1 MNART
6 PNSLTLGGDKSSADA
21 SVPGANMRSLIESA
35 FHRLRADIV
44 EGRLAAGARL
54 AIEDLK
60 TRYGVS
66 GGTLREAL
74 SLLVA
79 DGLVQAQAQRGF
91 HVTPMSLGDM
101 LDLANTRSVL
111 ECEALRQ
118 SVLHGDAEWEA
129 RVVSTHHRLSQL
141 DERITRD
148 PVPVFN
154 EWERSNLDF
163 PTARIS
169 ACPSVWHRKFLSV
182 LYLQIERY
190 HRLTAMHN
198 PPARNVHEEHQALCD
213 SALAR
218 DAERCTALLRAH
230 IESSISVVRQ
240 FGLLR

>member
-1 MNART
+1 MNTRT
-6 PNSLTLGGDKSSADA
+6 LNSSTMGGDKLSADA
-21 SVPGANMRSLIESA
+21 PVPGSNVRSLIESA
-35 FHRLRADIV
+35 FHQLRVDIV

-79 DGLVQAQAQRGF
+79 DGLVQTQAQRGF
-91 HVTPMSLGDM
+91 HVTPMSLEDM
-101 LDLANTRSVL
+101 RDLAATRIAL

-118 SVLHGDAEWEA
+118 SVLNGDAEWEA
-129 RVVSTHHRLSQL
+129 RVVSSYHRLSLL

-148 PVPVFN
+148 PVLLFN
-154 EWERSNLDF
+154 EWERVNRDF
-163 PTARIS
+163 HEALIS
-169 ACPSVWHRKFLSV
+169 ACPSVWTRRFLSI
-182 LYLQIERY
+182 LYVQMERY
-190 HRLTAMHN
+190 RRLTATHN
-198 PPARNVHEEHQALCD
+198 PPARSVHEEHQALRD

-230 IESSISVVRQ
+230 IESSILVVRQ